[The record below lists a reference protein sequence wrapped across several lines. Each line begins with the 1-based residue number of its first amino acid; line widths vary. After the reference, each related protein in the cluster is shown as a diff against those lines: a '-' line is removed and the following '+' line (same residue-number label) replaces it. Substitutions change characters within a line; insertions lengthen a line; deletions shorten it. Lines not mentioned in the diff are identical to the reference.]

1 MAVRYT
7 TSLDDLTVDDLGG
20 GFFVGWPTRPTP
32 AVHLALLGGS
42 EVAVL
47 AIDDEVSPGSPG
59 RVVGFITAIGDGV
72 LSAFV
77 PLLEVLPAWQGRG
90 IGSEL
95 VRRVLE
101 ALGPRYMVDLVCD
114 DDLVPFYERLGLDRS
129 TAMIRRDRGAI
140 MTAVDRFADD
150 APANDPRGG
159 PTG

>member
-20 GFFVGWPTRPTP
+20 GFFVGWPTPPTP
-32 AVHLALLGGS
+32 AVHLALLRGS

-47 AIDDEVSPGSPG
+47 AIDDEAPPGSPG
-59 RVVGFITAIGDGV
+59 RVVGFITAIGDG
-72 LSAFV
+72 
-77 PLLEVLPAWQGRG
+77 
-90 IGSEL
+90 
-95 VRRVLE
+95 RVLE

-114 DDLVPFYERLGLDRS
+114 DDLVPFYERLGLSRY

-150 APANDPRGG
+150 APPNDPRGG